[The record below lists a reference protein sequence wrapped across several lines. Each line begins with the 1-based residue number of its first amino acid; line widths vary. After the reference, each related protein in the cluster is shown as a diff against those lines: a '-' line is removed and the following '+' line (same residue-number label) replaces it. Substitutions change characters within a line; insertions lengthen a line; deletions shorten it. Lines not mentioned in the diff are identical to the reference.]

1 MSLVFTTSGSNGDN
15 AITKTTGGSPFK
27 PSTMSQGSMLS
38 NALMVYSRQGG
49 GGKNWYDSSDVTAQ
63 RRRMAIGK
71 NASRLG
77 LNNGQPS
84 SYATQNINTVRS
96 AKQRVRS
103 GGCVAPAKRCLSYLN
118 NVYKPRKKFSLII
131 DIITLHNID
140 LQPSHSAI
148 VDTKVLSV

>member
-1 MSLVFTTSGSNGDN
+1 MSLVFTSSGSNGDN
-15 AITKTTGGSPFK
+15 AITYSTGGSPFK
-27 PSTMSQGSMLS
+27 PSTMAQGSMLS
-38 NALMVYSRQGG
+38 NAKMVYNRQGG

-103 GGCVAPAKRCLSYLN
+103 GGCVAPAKKGASPISTMSTNPVRS
-118 NVYKPRKKFSLII
+118 
-131 DIITLHNID
+131 
-140 LQPSHSAI
+140 SA
-148 VDTKVLSV
+148 

>member
-71 NASRLG
+71 NARRLG
-77 LNNGQPS
+77 LSQGQPS
-84 SYATQNINTVRS
+84 AYAMANVNTVNS
-96 AKQRVRS
+96 AVRRVRS
-103 GGCVAPAKRCLSYLN
+103 GGSVAP
-118 NVYKPRKKFSLII
+118 PKKGASPGS
-131 DIITLHNID
+131 TMSTN
-140 LQPSHSAI
+140 PVRSSA
-148 VDTKVLSV
+148 